1 MQVQVQASVPVQD
14 EVPVP
19 ELAGVQEQETLVS
32 VQSAQ
37 PEPRGSR
44 QASVRVQGE
53 WDEVQE
59 SVSGSL
65 EQSGPVL
72 ALVRAQQ
79 QAASRSPVQRSAS
92 GQAGLPES
100 R

>member
-1 MQVQVQASVPVQD
+1 MGPGQ
-14 EVPVP
+14 
-19 ELAGVQEQETLVS
+19 ELDAARGRETLVS

-53 WDEVQE
+53 CDEVQE

-72 ALVRAQQ
+72 ALVWAQQ
-79 QAASRSPVQRSAS
+79 QAGAGFRSLVQRSVS
-92 GQAGLPES
+92 LPES

>member
-1 MQVQVQASVPVQD
+1 MGPGQ
-14 EVPVP
+14 
-19 ELAGVQEQETLVS
+19 ELDAARGRETLVS

-59 SVSGSL
+59 SVSGPL

-72 ALVRAQQ
+72 AVVGAQQ
-79 QAASRSPVQRSAS
+79 QAGAGFHSPVQRSVS
-92 GQAGLPES
+92 LPES